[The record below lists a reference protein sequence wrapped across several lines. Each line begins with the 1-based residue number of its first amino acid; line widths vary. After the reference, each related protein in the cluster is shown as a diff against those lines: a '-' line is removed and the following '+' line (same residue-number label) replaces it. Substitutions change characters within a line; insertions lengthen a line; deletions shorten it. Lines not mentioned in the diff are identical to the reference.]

1 MIGRYC
7 AVIALGNM
15 KTTELQNLYLIIS
28 YAPTIRLV
36 ADDWLLYLDWRL
48 LNTVVI
54 DMDFIDRNRRNMMMT
69 FLPDINI
76 EHISHDDSSTV
87 HIRQNTGIIQI
98 ILTLDRIQENNPWC
112 AYIVDYNMMMFSPCL

>member
-1 MIGRYC
+1 MIGRYWV
-7 AVIALGNM
+7 VIAL

-54 DMDFIDRNRRNMMMT
+54 DMDFIDRNRRNVMMMT
-69 FLPDINI
+69 FLPD
-76 EHISHDDSSTV
+76 T
-87 HIRQNTGIIQI
+87 
-98 ILTLDRIQENNPWC
+98 
-112 AYIVDYNMMMFSPCL
+112 

>member
-1 MIGRYC
+1 MKLLCREVIMLLFVNVCMMLNLMIGRYC
-7 AVIALGNM
+7 VVIALGNM

-54 DMDFIDRNRRNMMMT
+54 DMDFIDRNRRNMMMMT
-69 FLPDINI
+69 FLPDI
-76 EHISHDDSSTV
+76 
-87 HIRQNTGIIQI
+87 
-98 ILTLDRIQENNPWC
+98 
-112 AYIVDYNMMMFSPCL
+112 

>member
-1 MIGRYC
+1 
-7 AVIALGNM
+7 M

-54 DMDFIDRNRRNMMMT
+54 DMDFIDRNRRNMMMMT
-69 FLPDINI
+69 FLPDI
-76 EHISHDDSSTV
+76 
-87 HIRQNTGIIQI
+87 
-98 ILTLDRIQENNPWC
+98 
-112 AYIVDYNMMMFSPCL
+112 

>member
-1 MIGRYC
+1 MLLFVNVCMMLNLMIGRYC
-7 AVIALGNM
+7 VVIALGNM

-54 DMDFIDRNRRNMMMT
+54 DMDFIDRNRRNMMMMT
-69 FLPDINI
+69 FLPDI
-76 EHISHDDSSTV
+76 
-87 HIRQNTGIIQI
+87 
-98 ILTLDRIQENNPWC
+98 
-112 AYIVDYNMMMFSPCL
+112 

>member
-1 MIGRYC
+1 MANC
-7 AVIALGNM
+7 VVIALGNM

-54 DMDFIDRNRRNMMMT
+54 DMDFIDRNRRNMMMMT
-69 FLPDINI
+69 FLPDI
-76 EHISHDDSSTV
+76 
-87 HIRQNTGIIQI
+87 
-98 ILTLDRIQENNPWC
+98 
-112 AYIVDYNMMMFSPCL
+112 